1 MRILALDHGTRRI
14 GVAVSDPMKLI
25 AQPLESIEAEPF
37 AACLTRIRELLR
49 LHEVELIIV
58 GMPRNMDGSYGEAA
72 SRVREFVSVLREAV
86 TVPLSTWDERL
97 TSALAERFL
106 REGNVRGKERREK
119 VDKTAAALLLQSY
132 LDSLNPDEG
141 KSGAR

>member
-25 AQPLESIEAEPF
+25 AQPLEYIAAEPVSD
-37 AACLTRIRELLR
+37 CLARIKELVR
-49 LHEVELIIV
+49 IHEVELILV

-72 SRVREFVSVLREAV
+72 ERVREFLAVLHDTVA
-86 TVPLSTWDERL
+86 VPLKTWDERL

-106 REGNVRGKERREK
+106 REGQVRGRERREK
-119 VDKTAAALLLQSY
+119 VDKTAAAILLQGY
-132 LDSLNPDEG
+132 LESLAQP
-141 KSGAR
+141 